1 MLEFC
6 SSSSNFLI
14 RPSERNK
21 QTRMNNCLPTGT
33 IKAYTVWYSVCEKTN
48 RGSTGLNHNKKI
60 LKAHPLEA
68 DK

>member
-21 QTRMNNCLPTGT
+21 KTRMNNCLPTGT
-33 IKAYTVWYSVCEKTN
+33 IKAYTSWYSVCVKTN
-48 RGSTGLNHNKKI
+48 RGSTGLNHTKKI
-60 LKAHPLEA
+60 LKAHSLEV